1 MTFLSKLSEG
11 KLTIEQLKRLVFKNI
26 SSFRKEVLTHPY
38 IGQDC
43 GIFDPSNNIISIS
56 SDPITG
62 ATENIGRLS
71 VEVNLNDIAAS
82 GAEPFAITVTLL
94 CPVGTK
100 EDEIKKIMMEID
112 ETAKEKNVQVIGGHT
127 EITSSVNRTIVSITA
142 LGILNRETYDENI
155 EIKEGFDIY
164 ITKDAGLEGTYIIGT
179 EKQNELK
186 DILDEEDITK
196 LKKYSTLLSVIE
208 DARLA
213 KKFGALLMHDIT
225 EGGILGAVWESCELV
240 GLGAKIYKDQI
251 SISNTTKKISNHFNI
266 NPLKLISSG
275 SLLFFA
281 SKENREAIK
290 LAFED
295 KEIELSRIGITT
307 KENEI
312 ILIDKDEEIMVEK
325 PQSDELYKVI

>member
-1 MTFLSKLSEG
+1 MSKLNEG

-82 GAEPFAITVTLL
+82 GAEPFAITVTIL

-100 EDEIKKIMMEID
+100 EEEIKKIMQEID

-127 EITSSVNRTIVSITA
+127 EVTSSVNRTIVSVTA
-142 LGILNRETYDENI
+142 LGIIKRETYDENV

-179 EKQNELK
+179 EKENELK
-186 DILDEEDITK
+186 DILEEEDINT
-196 LKKYSTLLSVIE
+196 LMKYATLLSVIE
-208 DARLA
+208 DAKIA
-213 KKFGALLMHDIT
+213 KNSGALLMHDVT

-240 GLGAKIYKDQI
+240 GFGAKLYKDKI
-251 SISNTTKKISNHFNI
+251 SISNTTKKISDYYNI

-275 SLLFFA
+275 CLLFFA
-281 SKENREAIK
+281 PKEHRSSIEK
-290 LAFED
+290 SFEEE
-295 KEIELSRIGITT
+295 KIELSRIGTITRE
-307 KENEI
+307 KEI
-312 ILIDKDEEIMVEK
+312 ILIDNEKEIIIDK

>member
-1 MTFLSKLSEG
+1 MSKLNEG

-43 GIFDPSNNIISIS
+43 GIFDPANNIISIS

-225 EGGILGAVWESCELV
+225 EGGVLGAVWESCELV
-240 GLGAKIYKDQI
+240 GLGAKLYKDKI
-251 SISNTTKKISNHFNI
+251 SISNTTKKISDYYNI

-275 SLLFFA
+275 CLLFFA
-281 SKENREAIK
+281 PKEHRSSIEK
-290 LAFED
+290 SFEEE
-295 KEIELSRIGITT
+295 KIELSRIGTITRG
-307 KENEI
+307 KEI
-312 ILIDKDEEIMVEK
+312 ILIDNEKEIIIDK

>member
-1 MTFLSKLSEG
+1 MSKLNEG

-82 GAEPFAITVTLL
+82 GAEPFAITVTIL

-100 EDEIKKIMMEID
+100 EEEIKKIMQEID

-127 EITSSVNRTIVSITA
+127 EVTSSVNRTIVSVTA
-142 LGILNRETYDENI
+142 LGIIKRETYDENV

-179 EKQNELK
+179 EKENELK
-186 DILDEEDITK
+186 DILEEEDINT
-196 LKKYSTLLSVIE
+196 LMKYATLLSVIE
-208 DARLA
+208 DAKIA
-213 KKFGALLMHDIT
+213 KNSGALLMHDVT

-240 GLGAKIYKDQI
+240 GFGAKLYKDKI
-251 SISNTTKKISNHFNI
+251 SISNTTKKISDYYNI

-275 SLLFFA
+275 CLLFFA
-281 SKENREAIK
+281 PKEHRSSIEK
-290 LAFED
+290 SFEEE
-295 KEIELSRIGITT
+295 KIELSRIGTITRG
-307 KENEI
+307 KEI
-312 ILIDKDEEIMVEK
+312 ILIDNEKEIIIDK